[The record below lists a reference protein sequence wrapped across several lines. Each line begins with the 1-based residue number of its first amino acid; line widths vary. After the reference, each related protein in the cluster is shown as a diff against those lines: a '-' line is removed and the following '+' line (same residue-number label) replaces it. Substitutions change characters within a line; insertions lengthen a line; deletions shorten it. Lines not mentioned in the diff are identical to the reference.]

1 LKESR
6 PFNQE
11 KELQK
16 VLSDI
21 EMYSSAFTLSDME
34 IFVFPELLYALVLAN
49 IMSPVIWEWRIDP
62 WFKGIE
68 KKPSIQRINRVKQFI
83 INNFVFNLDL
93 ETWGLTTQ
101 EKELA
106 RFKSYLSE
114 ETIAASNALFGYEG
128 DRYYFSSDI
137 RKHFGLDKY
146 TNNVIPYWKT
156 ETVEAMKAFQNK
168 PGYEGGAG
176 ECVSLSTLYAAA
188 LFIVARIPLEK
199 IFLMAT
205 PLHSQNFIEVQHGVL
220 TNNRRIVTKNMW
232 FNGTSLSTKARRA
245 LENEE
250 VTVVSH
256 ISGTIHTI
264 YKKASI
270 DRKAYQSFKHV
281 LSDFLRA
288 NLRPEIIS
296 NFMRKESEY
305 QYCHTLH
312 GKPMYIEVEKIYR
325 YEHTSPNSFST
336 DSRGALLNEIDT
348 EEFSFTPIAER
359 ILLNDFEEFIRTHPD
374 LEIDD
379 LDHIITH
386 ELMIELCPRIEN
398 MFQSL
403 KNFLWVKPRLPD
415 ENKEFL
421 ETDGL
426 SIPAEFTRD
435 QIQDYITEKS
445 STNRTA
451 HLAIYAYRN
460 MERISWVPFAKAA
473 VERNP
478 VSLDA
483 LKEMSIYDAAKALS
497 VLKNRSIYDGARLA
511 LPDEVWN
518 YGSGDGVEKAFL
530 FSNVLKERHPGET
543 IRVDVSGARVSVE
556 SHGEKYEFQSEKG
569 LYKKIEISPDGYSD
583 KEVKR
588 PF

>member
-1 LKESR
+1 LKENRS
-6 PFNQE
+6 FNQNE
-11 KELQK
+11 ELQK
-16 VLSDI
+16 ILTDI
-21 EMYSSAFTLSDME
+21 ELYSSAFTLSDME

-49 IMSPVIWEWRIDP
+49 IMSPVIWEWRKDP

-68 KKPSIQRINRVKQFI
+68 KKPSLQRINRLKQFI
-83 INNFVFNLDL
+83 MHNFVFNLDL

-128 DRYYFSSDI
+128 DRYYFGVDI

-146 TNNVIPYWKT
+146 TDNVIPFWKT
-156 ETVEAMKAFQNK
+156 ETVEAMEAFRNK
-168 PGYEGGAG
+168 PGYDSGAG

-205 PLHSQNFIEVQHGVL
+205 PLHSQNFIEVQQGVL

-256 ISGTIHTI
+256 ISGNIHTI
-264 YKKASI
+264 YTKASI
-270 DRKAYQSFKHV
+270 DRKAYKAFKHT
-281 LSDFLRA
+281 LSKFLRA
-288 NLRPEIIS
+288 NLQPEIIS
-296 NFMRKESEY
+296 NFMRKEREY
-305 QYCHTLH
+305 QCCFQYRHTLH

-348 EEFSFTPIAER
+348 EEFSLTPIAER
-359 ILLNDFEEFIRTHPD
+359 IPLNDFEDFIRTHPD

-415 ENKEFL
+415 ESKEFV
-421 ETDGL
+421 ETDRL
-426 SIPAEFTRD
+426 SIPSEFTRE
-435 QIQDYITEKS
+435 QIQDYITEES
-445 STNRTA
+445 SVNRTA
-451 HLAIYAYRN
+451 HLAMYAFRN
-460 MERISWVPFAKAA
+460 MERISWVPFVKAA

-478 VSLDA
+478 VSLKA
-483 LKEMSIYDAAKALS
+483 LKEMPIDAAVKAIS
-497 VLKNRSIYDGARLA
+497 MLKNRSIYDGKRLA

-518 YGSGDGVEKAFL
+518 YESGDGVEKAFL
-530 FSNVLKERHPGET
+530 FANVLKERHPAEA
-543 IRVDVSGARVSVE
+543 ISVYISGSHVSVE
-556 SHGEKYEFQSEKG
+556 SRGEKCQFQSEKG
-569 LYKKIEISPDGYSD
+569 LHKKMKITPDGYS
-583 KEVKR
+583 EGE
-588 PF
+588 